1 MKKTYEKPMVM
12 YEKFELSQN
21 IAVCAWDVKTS
32 KTPHECG
39 AIGDADLN
47 MPDIRIFTEGSLV
60 CEYSDKEW
68 EALEGEGEKFC
79 YTVSSDNWTIFNS

>member
-12 YEKFELSQN
+12 FENFELSQN
-21 IAVCAWDVKTS
+21 IAVCAWDVKTL

-39 AIGDADLN
+39 AIGDGAELGL
-47 MPDIRIFTEGSLV
+47 PTIKIFTGEAESV
-60 CEYSDKEW
+60 CEVDSKICEDSTGNE
-68 EALEGEGEKFC
+68 FC